1 MDRDLGR
8 QDETQNQRSKN
19 ADMNVIFC
27 CLWKYT
33 YLTAISIKETAQIW
47 GGGQIKPIS
56 LARKVKDEGSSSED
70 KNVYLER
77 YDSFL

>member
-47 GGGQIKPIS
+47 GG
-56 LARKVKDEGSSSED
+56 AD
-70 KNVYLER
+70 KAHI
-77 YDSFL
+77 FG